1 MGFFKNQVIETNHS
15 QGINTYVLPTNI
27 KDVVTISGSFLG
39 GTLYSPSKNPH
50 ISTFTAAMLDKGTFN
65 KDKYEIGDV
74 LDSVGAE
81 LKFGSTKHHI
91 FFTAHCLNSD
101 VNIVVEM
108 LAEQLRTPAFRG
120 DEIDKLKTR
129 MIGKLE
135 QSLEDTKKQAL
146 ISFLR
151 ILYPKTHPN
160 YKYKTEESLDFI
172 KAINQKDLKTFH
184 DLAYGIN
191 TMNIVVAGDVNPEKF
206 NDQIIN
212 HFADW
217 DKQSINEIDNK
228 LDIIAVS
235 KNVDKINIKDKTSA
249 DMYLGQ
255 YIGIDR
261 EHNDYYPLMLG
272 IYILGGNFS
281 ARLMQTVRDEQG
293 LTYGIGSSIGGSNF
307 GIDGYWNTWGTFAPD
322 LIEKGHNATMEQINK
337 WCKKGVFEK
346 ELISK
351 KSTITGSYKV
361 ALDTTGGLV
370 SQILSNAERKKPISY
385 LDEYVGIINNIS
397 LKEINNAIS
406 KYIDPTK
413 LTLVTAGSF
422 NNK

>member
-191 TMNIVVAGDVNPEKF
+191 TMNIAVAGDVNPEKF

-370 SQILSNAERKKPISY
+370 SQILSNAERNKPISY
-385 LDEYVGIINNIS
+385 LDEYAGIINNIS

>member
-1 MGFFKNQVIETNHS
+1 MGFFKNQVIETKHS
-15 QGINTYVLPTNI
+15 AGINSYVLPTNV
-27 KDVVTISGSFLG
+27 KEVVTISGSFIG
-39 GTLYSPSKNPH
+39 GALYSPSKNPQ
-50 ISTFTAAMLDKGTFN
+50 ISAFTSAMLDKGTFN
-65 KDKYEIGDV
+65 KDKFEIGDA

-91 FFTAHCLNSD
+91 YFTGHCLNSD
-101 VNIVVEM
+101 VNMVLKI
-108 LAEQLRTPAFRG
+108 LAEQLKTPAFEN

-151 ILYPKTHPN
+151 TLYPKHHSN
-160 YKYKTEESLDFI
+160 YRYKTEENLSFVD
-172 KAINQKDLKTFH
+172 AITKKDLITFH
-184 DLAYGIN
+184 DSAYGIN
-191 TMNIVVAGDVNPEKF
+191 TMNIAVAGDINAQKF
-206 NDQIIN
+206 NEQIIQN
-212 HFADW
+212 FADW
-217 DKQSINEIDNK
+217 KKQSLNEIDKKINIK
-228 LDIIAVS
+228 PVS
-235 KNVDKINIKDKTSA
+235 KNVEKINIKDKTSA

-261 EHNDYYPLMLG
+261 EHTDYYPLMLG

-307 GIDGYWNTWGTFAPD
+307 GTDGYWSTWGTFAPD
-322 LIEKGHNATMEQINK
+322 LIEKGQNATMEQINK
-337 WCKKGVFEK
+337 WYKKGVLEK

-361 ALDTTGGLV
+361 ALDTTSGLV

-385 LDEYVGIINNIS
+385 LDEYVSIINKIS
-397 LKEINNAIS
+397 LEEINNAIS
-406 KYIDPTK
+406 KYIDPDK

-422 NNK
+422 DST

>member
-172 KAINQKDLKTFH
+172 KSINQKDLKTFH

-191 TMNIVVAGDVNPEKF
+191 TMNIAVAGDVNSEKF

>member
-191 TMNIVVAGDVNPEKF
+191 TMNIAVAGDVNPEKF

-322 LIEKGHNATMEQINK
+322 LIEKGHKATMEQINK

>member
-1 MGFFKNQVIETNHS
+1 MGFFKNHVIETNLS
-15 QGINTYVLPTNI
+15 QGINTYVLPTNV

-39 GTLYSPSKNPH
+39 GTLYSPSNNPQ

-91 FFTAHCLNSD
+91 FFTGHCLNND
-101 VNIVVEM
+101 VNMVVEM
-108 LAEQLRTPAFRG
+108 LSEQLRTPAFRG

-129 MIGKLE
+129 MIGQLE

-151 ILYPKTHPN
+151 ILYPKNHRN
-160 YKYKTEESLDFI
+160 YRYKTEENLDFI
-172 KAINQKDLKTFH
+172 KAINQNDLKTFH

-191 TMNIVVAGDVNPEKF
+191 TMNIAVAGDVNPKIF
-206 NDQIIN
+206 NELIIN

-217 DKQSINEIDNK
+217 KKQSINKIDKK
-228 LDIIAVS
+228 LDIKPVS

-307 GIDGYWNTWGTFAPD
+307 GTDGYWSTWGTFAPD
-322 LIEKGHNATMEQINK
+322 LIEKGHNETMEQINK

-346 ELISK
+346 ELVSK

-385 LDEYVGIINNIS
+385 LDEYVGIINKIS

-406 KYIDPTK
+406 KYIDPRK

-422 NNK
+422 NNT

>member
-91 FFTAHCLNSD
+91 YFTGQCLKSD
-101 VNIVVEM
+101 VNMVIEI
-108 LAEQLRTPAFRG
+108 LAEQLKTPAFG
-120 DEIDKLKTR
+120 NDEIDKLKTR
-129 MIGKLE
+129 MIGQLE

-151 ILYPKTHPN
+151 ILYPKNHPN
-160 YKYKTEESLDFI
+160 YRYKTEESLDFI
-172 KAINQKDLKTFH
+172 KAINQKDLKIFH
-184 DLAYGIN
+184 DSAYGIN
-191 TMNIVVAGDVNPEKF
+191 TMNIAVAGDVNPKKF
-206 NDQIIN
+206 NEMIIN
-212 HFADW
+212 HFSDW
-217 DKQSINEIDNK
+217 KKQSINKIDKKFEIK
-228 LDIIAVS
+228 PVS
-235 KNVDKINIKDKTSA
+235 KNVETINIKDKTSA

-261 EHNDYYPLMLG
+261 EHTDYYPLMLG

-307 GIDGYWNTWGTFAPD
+307 NTDGYWSTWGTFAPD
-322 LIEKGHNATMEQINK
+322 LIEKGQKATIDQINK
-337 WCKKGVFEK
+337 WYKKGVFEK

-361 ALDTTGGLV
+361 ALDTTSGLV
-370 SQILSNAERKKPISY
+370 SQILSNAERIKPISY
-385 LDEYVGIINNIS
+385 LDDYVGIINNIS

-406 KYIDPTK
+406 KYVDPSK

-422 NNK
+422 NKT

>member
-191 TMNIVVAGDVNPEKF
+191 TMNIAVAGDVNPEKF

-385 LDEYVGIINNIS
+385 LDEYAGIINNIS

>member
-1 MGFFKNQVIETNHS
+1 M
-15 QGINTYVLPTNI
+15 
-27 KDVVTISGSFLG
+27 VTISGSFLG

-50 ISTFTAAMLDKGTFN
+50 ISTFTAAMLDKGTFK

-191 TMNIVVAGDVNPEKF
+191 TMNIAVAGDVNPEKF

>member
-1 MGFFKNQVIETNHS
+1 LGFFKNQVIETNHS

-191 TMNIVVAGDVNPEKF
+191 TMNIAVAGDVNPEKF

>member
-1 MGFFKNQVIETNHS
+1 MGFFKNHVIETNLS

-39 GTLYSPSKNPH
+39 GTLYSPFKNPH

-91 FFTAHCLNSD
+91 FFTGHCLNSD
-101 VNIVVEM
+101 VNMVVEM
-108 LAEQLRTPAFRG
+108 LSEQLRTPAFRG

-129 MIGKLE
+129 MIGQLE

-191 TMNIVVAGDVNPEKF
+191 TMNIAVAGDVNPEKF

-346 ELISK
+346 ELVSK

-406 KYIDPTK
+406 KYIDPRK

-422 NNK
+422 NNT

>member
-160 YKYKTEESLDFI
+160 YKYKTEEILDFI

>member
-1 MGFFKNQVIETNHS
+1 MN
-15 QGINTYVLPTNI
+15 
-27 KDVVTISGSFLG
+27 
-39 GTLYSPSKNPH
+39 
-50 ISTFTAAMLDKGTFN
+50 
-65 KDKYEIGDV
+65 
-74 LDSVGAE
+74 
-81 LKFGSTKHHI
+81 LK
-91 FFTAHCLNSD
+91 
-101 VNIVVEM
+101 
-108 LAEQLRTPAFRG
+108 
-120 DEIDKLKTR
+120 
-129 MIGKLE
+129 
-135 QSLEDTKKQAL
+135 SLEDTKKQAL

-160 YKYKTEESLDFI
+160 YRYKTEEILDFI
-172 KAINQKDLKTFH
+172 KAINQNDLKTFH

-191 TMNIVVAGDVNPEKF
+191 TMNIAVAGDVNPEKF

-217 DKQSINEIDNK
+217 NKQSINEIDK
-228 LDIIAVS
+228 KSDIIPVS
-235 KNVDKINIKDKTSA
+235 KNVEKINIKDKTSA

-261 EHNDYYPLMLG
+261 DHNDYYPLMLG

-307 GIDGYWNTWGTFAPD
+307 GTDGYWSTWGTFAPD
-322 LIEKGHNATMEQINK
+322 LIEKGYNATMEQINK

-346 ELISK
+346 ELVSK

-406 KYIDPTK
+406 KYIDPRK

-422 NNK
+422 NNT

>member
-1 MGFFKNQVIETNHS
+1 MGFFNKQVTETNHS
-15 QGINTYVLPTNI
+15 HGINTYVLPTNV
-27 KDVVTISGSFLG
+27 KDVVTISGSFVG
-39 GTLYSPSKNPH
+39 GSLYSPSKNSQ
-50 ISTFTAAMLDKGTFN
+50 ISTFTAAMLDKGTTN
-65 KDKYEIGDV
+65 KDKYEISNA

-81 LKFGSTKHHI
+81 LKFGNTKHHI
-91 FFTAHCLNSD
+91 YFTGHCLNRD
-101 VNIVVEM
+101 INMVIKI
-108 LAEQLRTPAFRG
+108 LAEQLKTPAFKD
-120 DEIDKLKTR
+120 DEIEKLKTR

-151 ILYPKTHPN
+151 LLYPKNHPN
-160 YKYKTEESLDFI
+160 YKYKTEQILEFI
-172 KAINQKDLKTFH
+172 NDLNQNDLKSYH
-184 DLAYGIN
+184 NSAYGLN
-191 TMNIVVAGDVNPEKF
+191 TMNVAVAGDINAEKF
-206 NDQIIN
+206 NEQIVN
-212 HFADW
+212 NFADW
-217 DKQSINEIDNK
+217 KKQTINKFDKK
-228 LDIIAVS
+228 LNSKPIS
-235 KNVDKINIKDKTSA
+235 KNVEKINIKDKTSA

-255 YIGIDR
+255 HIGIDR
-261 EHNDYYPLMLG
+261 EHPDYYPLMLG

-293 LTYGIGSSIGGSNF
+293 LTYGIGSSIGGSSF
-307 GIDGYWNTWGTFAPD
+307 GTDGYWSTWGTFAPD
-322 LIEKGHNATMEQINK
+322 LIDKGQGATMDQINK
-337 WCKKGVFEK
+337 WYKKGVFED

-370 SQILSNAERKKPISY
+370 SQILSNAEKKKPVSY

-406 KYIDPTK
+406 KYIDPSK

>member
-108 LAEQLRTPAFRG
+108 LAEQLRTPAFRA

-191 TMNIVVAGDVNPEKF
+191 TMNIAVAGDVNPEKF

>member
-172 KAINQKDLKTFH
+172 KSINQKDLKTFH

-191 TMNIVVAGDVNPEKF
+191 TMNIAVAGDVNPEKF

>member
-120 DEIDKLKTR
+120 DEIDKLKKR

-191 TMNIVVAGDVNPEKF
+191 TMNIAVAGDVNPEKF

>member
-1 MGFFKNQVIETNHS
+1 MGFFKDQVIETKHLN
-15 QGINTYVLPTNI
+15 GINSYVLPTNV
-27 KDVVTISGSFLG
+27 KDVVTISGSILG
-39 GTLYSPSKNPH
+39 GTLYSPSKNPQ
-50 ISTFTAAMLDKGTFN
+50 ISTFTTAMLDKGTSN
-65 KDKYEIGDV
+65 KDKYEISDA

-81 LKFGSTKHHI
+81 LKFGCTRHHI
-91 FFTAHCLNSD
+91 YFTGHCLNSD
-101 VNIVVEM
+101 VNMVIEI
-108 LAEQLRTPAFRG
+108 LADQLKTPAFG
-120 DEIDKLKTR
+120 NDEIDKLKTR
-129 MIGKLE
+129 MIGQLE

-151 ILYPKTHPN
+151 RLYPKNHPN
-160 YKYKTEESLDFI
+160 YRYKTEECLDFI

-184 DLAYGIN
+184 DSAYGVN
-191 TMNIVVAGDVNPEKF
+191 TMNIAVAGDVNPKTF
-206 NDQIIN
+206 NELIIN
-212 HFADW
+212 HFSDW
-217 DKQSINEIDNK
+217 KKQFINKIDKKFEIK
-228 LDIIAVS
+228 PVS
-235 KNVDKINIKDKTSA
+235 KNVETINIKDKTSA

-261 EHNDYYPLMLG
+261 EHTDYYPLMLG

-307 GIDGYWNTWGTFAPD
+307 NTDGYWSTWGTFAPD
-322 LIEKGHNATMEQINK
+322 LIEKGQNATIDQINK
-337 WCKKGVFEK
+337 WYNKGVFEK

-361 ALDTTGGLV
+361 ALDTTSGLV
-370 SQILSNAERKKPISY
+370 SQILSNAERIKPISY
-385 LDEYVGIINNIS
+385 LDDYVGIINNIS

-406 KYIDPTK
+406 KYVDPSK

-422 NNK
+422 NKT

>member
-65 KDKYEIGDV
+65 KDKYEIGDI

-160 YKYKTEESLDFI
+160 YKYKTQESLDFI

-191 TMNIVVAGDVNPEKF
+191 TINIAVAGDVNPEKF

-337 WCKKGVFEK
+337 WCEKGVFEK

>member
-191 TMNIVVAGDVNPEKF
+191 TMNIAVAGDVNPEKF

-346 ELISK
+346 ELVSK

-406 KYIDPTK
+406 KYIDPRK

-422 NNK
+422 NNT